1 MPMDNE
7 ELARRRQEREE
18 LRRQR
23 QQQNRITLLTIGA
36 AMVVVILVILLI
48 VLLSTGSGSAPEVEA
63 TQPGESPELSD
74 TPIGVAPET
83 TPLGVAPETTPNV
96 TIPEETTSRL
106 HQDPTT
112 VVHIRAAGDLNIT
125 DTVVNAGFTQNGY
138 NFTAAFQDVLPVLAD
153 ADLTVMNFEG
163 NVCGAPF
170 GTASASAPMEL
181 LYALRSAGVDILQTA
196 NSFTVHNGLL
206 GMQSTLNNIRSVG
219 IETTGSYANSQEFQ
233 NSQGY
238 IMCEIQ
244 GIRIAIVAFTKGMG
258 SRGIPTM
265 SEDCVNLLYEDYA
278 TTYQKIDRDRIREI
292 LGNVDSEDPD
302 LTIALLHWGSE
313 FNDRINASQESIVS
327 LMQDEGVDVIIGTHP
342 HRVQKVDFNQETGTL
357 VAYSLGDFF
366 GDAKESGTN
375 YSIILDLEITRDNE
389 TGKTKV
395 TGFDYIPIYTLKE
408 SESCDGQRRVVR
420 IQEAMLAYDTNFV
433 DRITKEAYD
442 SMKYSLERIE
452 ARVKGE

>member
-1 MPMDNE
+1 MSMDKD
-7 ELARRRQEREE
+7 ELHQRRQRREE
-18 LRRQR
+18 LRKERQK
-23 QQQNRITLLTIGA
+23 QQRMTLLTLIA
-36 AMVVVILVILLI
+36 AVIVVIVAILLI
-48 VLLSTGSGSAPEVEA
+48 VVLSIGSDAP
-63 TQPGESPELSD
+63 TQEEPILPSESQEILD
-74 TPIGVAPET
+74 
-83 TPLGVAPETTPNV
+83 TPLGVAPETTPNI
-96 TIPEETTSRL
+96 TFPEETTSRL

-153 ADLTVMNFEG
+153 ADLTLMNFEG

-170 GTASASAPMEL
+170 GTHSASAPMEL
-181 LYALRSAGVDILQTA
+181 LYALRNTGVDILQTA
-196 NSFTVHNGLL
+196 NSFTVHNGLT
-206 GMQSTLNNIRSVG
+206 GMQTTLNNIRSVG
-219 IETTGSYANSQEFQ
+219 IETTGSYANSQEYQ
-233 NSQGY
+233 DAQGF

-244 GIRIAIVAFTKGMG
+244 GIRVAIVAFTKGMG
-258 SRGIPTM
+258 SRGIPAT
-265 SEDCVNLLYEDYA
+265 SEECVNLLYEDFA
-278 TTYQKIDRDRIREI
+278 TTYQKIDRDRISDI
-292 LGNVDSEDPD
+292 LDNVNAEDPD

-313 FNDRINASQESIVS
+313 FNDNIHATQESIVN
-327 LMQDEGVDVIIGTHP
+327 LMQGEGVDVIIGTHP
-342 HRVQKVDFNQETGTL
+342 HRVQKVDFNQEKGTL

-375 YSIILDLEITRDNE
+375 YSIILDLEITRDND

-408 SESCDGQRRVVR
+408 NEVCDGQRRVVR
-420 IQEAMLAYDTNFV
+420 INEAIWGYDTNFV

-452 ARVKGE
+452 ARVAGK